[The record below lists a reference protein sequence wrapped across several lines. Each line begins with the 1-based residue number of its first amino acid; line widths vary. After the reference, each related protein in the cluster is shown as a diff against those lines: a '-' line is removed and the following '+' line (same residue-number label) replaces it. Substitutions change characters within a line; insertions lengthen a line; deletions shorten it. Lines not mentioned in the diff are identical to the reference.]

1 VKTIVQY
8 LVISSLLL
16 ASVWILFGLEVNNR
30 SIYSHFRKFG
40 QEPSASLIQQFRR
53 ELDLNARPEP
63 VKSKIQ
69 RVKRRE
75 KAPSRPVFVQDQ
87 RVAKLKAAARK
98 AKAQRNARQ
107 DTKRSAQLSARLA
120 KSQAPPVRP
129 RVTRIDDRILAKDEK
144 ALDALLTA
152 RLDRLK

>member
-1 VKTIVQY
+1 
-8 LVISSLLL
+8 L

-107 DTKRSAQLSARLA
+107 DTKRSA
-120 KSQAPPVRP
+120 
-129 RVTRIDDRILAKDEK
+129 
-144 ALDALLTA
+144 
-152 RLDRLK
+152 